1 MVEMRSE
8 PERIR
13 QDLEELVRIP
23 SITGSE
29 QRIQAS
35 VADLFDEIT
44 LDVETVEVDPEEL
57 ATRPGFPGMEVPRT
71 ELTVVAGHLR
81 TGRPG
86 PRRLLVGHTDVV
98 PPGDDTTWTTPPFQP
113 FVRDGLLYGRGACD
127 MKGGFVSAVEAVR
140 LVRESEAEING
151 EVIVLA
157 VPSEEDGGAGAFAAI
172 GAGYTGNAC
181 VITEPT
187 RLDVVVAHAGAITFT
202 LTVPGRAAHASTR
215 LEGVSAL
222 ENLFHLVRALEDD
235 EATRNES
242 ESHPL
247 MRSLGLPY
255 PTIIGVVEGGSWA
268 STVMDRVEADGRY
281 GVRLGQDCD
290 GAADELAAAISV
302 ASDGHPF
309 LSENPVGVEVWGG
322 RFDSASIPADDPLPQ
337 GLAASHR
344 STTGRAADVVGVPY
358 GADMRLFVNHGN
370 TPTVMYGPGDV
381 RVAHAADEHVALVEV
396 GICAETLAHWILDG
410 SE

>member
-1 MVEMRSE
+1 MRSE

-13 QDLEELVRIP
+13 QDLEAMVQIP

-29 QRIQAS
+29 QRIQGF

-44 LDVETVEVDPEEL
+44 LEVETLDVDPEEL

-71 ELTVVAGHLR
+71 DMTVVAGHLR

-86 PRRLLVGHTDVV
+86 PRRLLAGHIDVV
-98 PPGDDTTWTTPPFQP
+98 PPGDEATWTTPPFQP
-113 FVRDGLLYGRGACD
+113 SVRDGSLYGRGACD
-127 MKGGFVSAVEAVR
+127 MKGGFVAAVEAVR
-140 LVRESEAEING
+140 LVLESEAEIDG

-172 GAGYTGNAC
+172 GAGYTGDAC

-187 RLDVVVAHAGAITFT
+187 RLEVVVAHAGAITFT

-222 ENLFHLVRALEDD
+222 ENLYHLVRALEDD
-235 EATRNES
+235 EAARNRS
-242 ESHPL
+242 ETDPL

-255 PTIIGVVEGGSWA
+255 PTIVGVVEGGSWA
-268 STVMDRVEADGRY
+268 SSVMDRVEADGRY

-290 GAADELAAAISV
+290 GAADELVAAITA
-302 ASDGHPF
+302 ASERHPF
-309 LSENPVGVEVWGG
+309 LSEHPVGVDVWGG
-322 RFDSASIPADDPLPQ
+322 RFDSTSVPADHPLPQ
-337 GLAASHR
+337 GLVTSHR
-344 STTGRAADVVGVPY
+344 AVTGKTAGVVGVPY
-358 GADMRLFVNHGN
+358 GADMRLFVNQGN

-381 RVAHAADEHVALVEV
+381 RVAHAADEHVPLDQV
-396 GICAETLAHWILDG
+396 GTCAEALAHWILDG
-410 SE
+410 GS